1 MNKFVNMYD
10 LIYCISNTGDLISS
24 EVTNHH
30 KRAAYMAFRI
40 AEAAGL
46 TKQQQR
52 EVFLA
57 GLLHDIG
64 AFSSAERLELLDKET
79 PVVHRHAFTGA
90 SILEGF
96 EPLKNAAEIIRY
108 HHMPWDD
115 GRGALF
121 EGKSVPL
128 SSHILHLAD
137 RVAGQIDP
145 GRGVIGQ
152 VDAINSRIKD
162 KAGRVF
168 APDLVEA
175 YLDISTR
182 EYVWL
187 DATFEALMMIM
198 PDMMSF
204 DTLELTIDQMVD
216 LAKVFAHLI
225 DFRSPFT
232 AKHSS
237 GVAAVAERLAGM
249 MGFSENE
256 RKTML
261 IAGYLHDLGKL
272 AIGREILEKP
282 GRLDDDEF
290 NIMKSHSYY
299 TYRTLQAIRG
309 FETINLWASL
319 HHERLNGKGYPF
331 RYKAEDIPL
340 GSRIMAAADVFA
352 AITENRPY
360 RQGMTRDNV
369 LEVLSRLVE
378 NESLSPLVCAVISE
392 NFEELNH
399 CRDKAQTAAAAAY
412 QKINKLPYPVLN
424 EA

>member
-10 LIYCISNTGDLISS
+10 LIYCISNTGDLISN

-30 KRAAYMAFRI
+30 KKVAYMAFRI

-79 PVVHRHAFTGA
+79 PVVHRHAFIGA
-90 SILEGF
+90 SILEVF

-108 HHMPWDD
+108 HHMPWDN
-115 GRGALF
+115 GRGELF

-137 RVAGQIDP
+137 RIAGQIDP

-152 VDAINSRIKD
+152 VNSISSRIKG
-162 KAGRVF
+162 KAGSVF

-182 EYVWL
+182 DYVWL
-187 DATFEALMMIM
+187 DTTFEALMMIM
-198 PDMMSF
+198 PNMMSF
-204 DTLELTIDQMVD
+204 DTLELTIDQVVD
-216 LAKVFAHLI
+216 LAKVFAHII

-272 AIGREILEKP
+272 AIGQEILEKP
-282 GRLDDDEF
+282 GKLDADEF

-352 AITENRPY
+352 AITEDRPY
-360 RQGMTRDNV
+360 RQGMTRDSV
-369 LEVLSRLVE
+369 LKVLSGLVE
-378 NESLSPLVCAVISE
+378 NESLSPLVCSVISE

-399 CRDKAQTAAAAAY
+399 CREKAQAAAATEY
-412 QKINKLPYPVLN
+412 QKIGKLPYPVLKQ
-424 EA
+424 A